1 MIKRIIS
8 AVCIAIFIAVQTAVF
23 AAAEDIPTVIED
35 IFAYDMASRNADSY
49 FDDLEYSG
57 SWLPYCYIRMYGT
70 DGSQEYISS
79 VKSYADSLM
88 GSDGFVKPTDLQ
100 KAAIMLSLTGECSQQ
115 LINKAVYLNENFE
128 RQGINAY
135 IWGLIALNC
144 TSLPEPENAIN
155 TDISIIEYILSCQL
169 SDGGFALMGDTAD
182 CDITASVILSLLPH
196 KDNEN
201 VSAALDKAFAA
212 LDSVRL
218 ENGGYTS
225 MGIENCESSAQAI
238 MAFCADNRRQQ
249 LQESGTLDALLAYRS
264 DDGGFSHILGGKSNG
279 IATAQA
285 CMALTAYQMG
295 EIFSANPPAKDQT
308 SQQSPTT
315 ESPVPPTAPDAPNT
329 PDKPDTAISGGAI
342 KGIICAVSVTAA
354 AVFLIIFFVRGR
366 KNRTYIAVAV
376 ILSVISVAVMLSD
389 IKSADEYYSDT
400 SQNGD
405 IYATIS
411 VNASNISPQDG
422 NTTSVTLSE
431 GFIMPAYSVSLN
443 DGATAFDALA
453 AACKEQQIRLDYT
466 GTSYGIYIKG
476 IGGIYEFD
484 HGSTSGWLY
493 RVNGEIPSVSA
504 AAYHLKSGDI
514 VEFIYTCT
522 LGDVQ

>member
-8 AVCIAIFIAVQTAVF
+8 AVCIAIFIAVQTAVC
-23 AAAEDIPTVIED
+23 AAAEDISAVVEN
-35 IFAYDMASRNADSY
+35 IFAYDMANRNADSY

-57 SWLPYCYIRMYGT
+57 SWLPYCYIRLNGT
-70 DGSQEYISS
+70 DGSQGYISS

-88 GSDGFVKPTDLQ
+88 SSDGFVKPTDLQ
-100 KAAIMLSLTGECSQQ
+100 KAAITLSLTGECSQQ
-115 LINKAVYLNENFE
+115 LINEAVYLNENFE

-155 TDISIIEYILSCQL
+155 TDTSIIEYILSRQL
-169 SDGGFALMGDTAD
+169 SDGGFALMGDTSD

-196 KDNEN
+196 KDNGN

-212 LDSVRL
+212 LDSIRL

-238 MAFCADNRRQQ
+238 IAFCADNRRHQ
-249 LQESGTLDALLAYRS
+249 LQESGTLNALIAYRN
-264 DDGGFSHILGGKSNG
+264 DDGGFSHIPGGNSNG

-285 CMALTAYQMG
+285 CMALTAYQTG
-295 EIFSANPPAKDQT
+295 EIFGANPPANDQAT
-308 SQQSPTT
+308 QQSPTT
-315 ESPVPPTAPDAPNT
+315 EIPAPQITPDAPDK
-329 PDKPDTAISGGAI
+329 PDEPDTAISGDAI
-342 KGIICAVSVTAA
+342 KGIICAMLVTAA
-354 AVFLIIFFVRGR
+354 AVFLIIFFVKGR
-366 KNRTYIAVAV
+366 KNRAYIAVAV
-376 ILSVISVAVMLSD
+376 ILAVVSVAVMFLD
-389 IKSADEYYSDT
+389 IKTADEYYSVT
-400 SQNGD
+400 SENGD
-405 IYATIS
+405 INITIS
-411 VNASNISPQDG
+411 VDISNIPQDDNAG
-422 NTTSVTLSE
+422 TQTLSD
-431 GFIMPAYSVSLN
+431 GFVIPAYSISLSN
-443 DGATAFDALA
+443 GATAFGALA

-466 GTSYGIYIKG
+466 GTSYGVYIKG

-504 AAYHLKSGDI
+504 AAYHLKSGDT
-514 VEFIYTCT
+514 VEFVYTCT